1 METSDMISPFVPGE
15 TAPDYHAVTT
25 ITLGEL
31 LAPGGIDWTTPQWSW
46 RDDAYDDT
54 QYSRCCAKIE
64 NRYYDRELGVMPP
77 GRWRRHFLRLISEIM
92 PILKPLYE
100 LTDGNPGIFMSDT
113 DTWHKMRTV
122 FSDFP
127 ATQLQAG
134 QDYASNATDTQYET
148 ITNGDFM
155 SKVRSIRQ
163 GDYVDIDVLLLE
175 HLNTCFSPLWT
186 VNINNY

>member
-1 METSDMISPFVPGE
+1 MTPYDTIPAYKPCEPCDDF
-15 TAPDYHAVTT
+15 HAIAT

-31 LAPGGIDWTTPQWSW
+31 LTGGGVDWTQPEWSW
-46 RDDAYDDT
+46 RDDAYNDA
-54 QYSRCCAKIE
+54 QYARCCRKIE

-77 GRWRRHFLRLISEIM
+77 SRWRRHLMRLISEFM
-92 PILKPLYE
+92 PVLKPLYD
-100 LTDGNPGIFMSDT
+100 LANGNPGMFLADA

-127 ATQLQAG
+127 ATQLQPS

-148 ITNGDFM
+148 IVNGNYID
-155 SKVRSIRQ
+155 KIKAIRQ

-175 HLNTCFSPLWT
+175 HLEECFSPLWT

>member
-15 TAPDYHAVTT
+15 TTPDYHAVTT

-31 LAPGGIDWTTPQWSW
+31 LVPGGIDWTTPQWSW

-54 QYSRCCAKIE
+54 QYARCCEKIE

-77 GRWRRHFLRLISEIM
+77 GRWRRHLLRLIAEIM
-92 PILKPLYE
+92 PVLKPLYE
-100 LTDGNPGIFMSDT
+100 LANGNPGIFMADN
-113 DTWHKMRTV
+113 DTWHKTRTV

-127 ATQLQAG
+127 VTQLASG
-134 QDYASNATDTQYET
+134 QDYASNATDMEYET
-148 ITNGDFM
+148 VTNGNYMD
-155 SKVRSIRQ
+155 KVKAIRQ

-175 HLNTCFSPLWT
+175 HLDACFSPLWT

>member
-1 METSDMISPFVPGE
+1 METSDMITPFVPGE
-15 TAPDYHAVTT
+15 TVPDYHAVTT

-31 LAPGGIDWTTPQWSW
+31 LTPGGIDWTTPQWSW

-77 GRWRRHFLRLISEIM
+77 GRWRRHLLRLIAEIM
-92 PILKPLYE
+92 PVLKPLYE
-100 LTDGNPGIFMSDT
+100 LANGNPGIFMTDA
-113 DTWHKMRTV
+113 DTWHKTRTV

-127 ATQLQAG
+127 ATQLVSG
-134 QDYASNATDTQYET
+134 QDYASNATDMEYET
-148 ITNGDFM
+148 VTNGNYMD
-155 SKVRSIRQ
+155 KVRAIRQ

-175 HLNTCFSPLWT
+175 HINACFSPLWT

>member
-15 TAPDYHAVTT
+15 TVPDYHAVTT

-54 QYSRCCAKIE
+54 QYTRCCAKIE
-64 NRYYDRELGVMPP
+64 NRYYDREIGVMPP
-77 GRWRRHFLRLISEIM
+77 GRWRRHLLRLIAEIM
-92 PILKPLYE
+92 PVLKPLYE
-100 LTDGNPGIFMSDT
+100 LAAGNPGIFMTDA
-113 DTWHKMRTV
+113 DTWHKTRTV

-127 ATQLQAG
+127 ATQLAAG
-134 QDYASNATDTQYET
+134 QDYASNATDMQYET
-148 ITNGDFM
+148 VTNGNYMD
-155 SKVRSIRQ
+155 KVKAIRQ

-175 HLNTCFSPLWT
+175 HLEECFSPLWT
-186 VNINNY
+186 VSINNY

>member
-15 TAPDYHAVTT
+15 TVPDYHAVTT

-31 LAPGGIDWTTPQWSW
+31 LVPGGIDWTSPQWSW

-77 GRWRRHFLRLISEIM
+77 GRWRRHLLRLIAEIM
-92 PILKPLYE
+92 PVLKPLYE
-100 LTDGNPGIFMSDT
+100 LATGNPGIFMSDA
-113 DTWHKMRTV
+113 DTWHKARTV

-127 ATQLQAG
+127 ATQLVTG
-134 QDYASNATDTQYET
+134 QDYASNATDMEYET
-148 ITNGDFM
+148 VANGNYMD
-155 SKVRSIRQ
+155 KVKAIRQ

-175 HLNTCFSPLWT
+175 HINACFSPLWT
-186 VNINNY
+186 VAINNY

>member
-15 TAPDYHAVTT
+15 TVPDYHAVTT

-31 LAPGGIDWTTPQWSW
+31 LVPGGIDWTSPQWSW

-77 GRWRRHFLRLISEIM
+77 GRWRRHLLRLIAEIM
-92 PILKPLYE
+92 PVLKPLYE
-100 LTDGNPGIFMSDT
+100 LANGNPGIFMTDA
-113 DTWHKMRTV
+113 DTWHKTRTV

-127 ATQLQAG
+127 ATQLANG
-134 QDYASNATDTQYET
+134 QDYASNATDMEYET
-148 ITNGDFM
+148 VANGNYMD
-155 SKVRSIRQ
+155 KVKAIRQ

-175 HLNTCFSPLWT
+175 HINTCFSPLWT

>member
-1 METSDMISPFVPGE
+1 MEASDMISPFVPGE
-15 TAPDYHAVTT
+15 TVPDYHAVTT

-31 LAPGGIDWTTPQWSW
+31 LVPGGIDWASPQWSW

-77 GRWRRHFLRLISEIM
+77 GRWRRHLLRLIAEIM
-92 PILKPLYE
+92 PVLKPLYE
-100 LTDGNPGIFMSDT
+100 LATGNPGIFMSDA
-113 DTWHKMRTV
+113 DTWHKARTV

-127 ATQLQAG
+127 ATQLVTG
-134 QDYASNATDTQYET
+134 QDYASNATDMEYET
-148 ITNGDFM
+148 VANGNYMD
-155 SKVRSIRQ
+155 KVRAIRQ

-175 HLNTCFSPLWT
+175 HINTCFSPLWT
-186 VNINNY
+186 VAINNY

>member
-1 METSDMISPFVPGE
+1 MVYDTLPPYEPCEITDDF
-15 TAPDYHAVTT
+15 HAVTT

-31 LAPGGIDWTTPQWSW
+31 LTEGGIDWTQPEWSW
-46 RDDAYDDT
+46 RDDAYNTD
-54 QYSRCCAKIE
+54 QYNRCCRKIE

-77 GRWRRHFLRLISEIM
+77 GRWRRHFMRLINEFM

-100 LTDGNPGIFMSDT
+100 LADGNPGIFLTDT
-113 DTWHKMRTV
+113 DTWHKTRTV

-127 ATQLQAG
+127 ATQLTEN
-134 QDYASNATDTQYET
+134 QDYATNATDTQYET

-155 SKVRSIRQ
+155 DKINAIRR
-163 GDYVDIDVLLLE
+163 GNYVDIDVLLLE
-175 HLNTCFSPLWT
+175 HLEECFSPLWT

>member
-1 METSDMISPFVPGE
+1 MPYDTLPPYEPCEISDDF
-15 TAPDYHAVTT
+15 HAVTT

-31 LAPGGIDWTTPQWSW
+31 LTEGGIDWTQPEWSW
-46 RDDAYDDT
+46 RDDAYNDA
-54 QYSRCCAKIE
+54 QYNRCCKKIE

-77 GRWRRHFLRLISEIM
+77 GRWRRHFMRLISEFM

-100 LTDGNPGIFMSDT
+100 LADGNPSIFLTDA
-113 DTWHKMRTV
+113 DTWHKTRTV

-127 ATQLQAG
+127 ATQLTEN
-134 QDYASNATDTQYET
+134 QDYATNATDMQYET
-148 ITNGDFM
+148 VTNGDFM
-155 SKVRSIRQ
+155 DKINAIRR

-175 HLNTCFSPLWT
+175 HLEECFSPLWT

>member
-15 TAPDYHAVTT
+15 TVPDYHAVTT

-31 LAPGGIDWTTPQWSW
+31 LVPGGIDWTSPQWSW
-46 RDDAYDDT
+46 RNDAYDDT

-77 GRWRRHFLRLISEIM
+77 GRWRRHLLRLITEIM
-92 PILKPLYE
+92 PVLKPLYE
-100 LTDGNPGIFMSDT
+100 LAAGNPGIFMSDA
-113 DTWHKMRTV
+113 DTWHKTRTV

-127 ATQLQAG
+127 ATQLVTG
-134 QDYASNATDTQYET
+134 QDYASNATDMEYET
-148 ITNGDFM
+148 VTNGNYMD
-155 SKVRSIRQ
+155 KVKAIRQ

-175 HLNTCFSPLWT
+175 HINACFSPLWT
-186 VNINNY
+186 VGINNY

>member
-1 METSDMISPFVPGE
+1 MTTYDIIPPYEPHETVD
-15 TAPDYHAVTT
+15 DYHAVVT
-25 ITLGEL
+25 ITFGEL
-31 LAPGGIDWTTPQWSW
+31 LTSGGVDWTQPQWSW
-46 RDDAYDDT
+46 RDDAYNDA
-54 QYSRCCAKIE
+54 QYDRCCKKIE

-127 ATQLQAG
+127 ATQLQES

-155 SKVRSIRQ
+155 SKVKSIRQ

-175 HLNTCFSPLWT
+175 HLNACFSPLWT
-186 VNINNY
+186 VSINNY

>member
-15 TAPDYHAVTT
+15 TVPDYHAVTT

-31 LAPGGIDWTTPQWSW
+31 LVPGGIDWTTPQWSW

-54 QYSRCCAKIE
+54 QYKRCCAKIE

-77 GRWRRHFLRLISEIM
+77 GRWRRHLLRLIAEIM
-92 PILKPLYE
+92 PVLKPLYE
-100 LTDGNPGIFMSDT
+100 LAAGNPGIFMTDV
-113 DTWHKMRTV
+113 DTWHKTRTM

-127 ATQLQAG
+127 ATQLTTG
-134 QDYASNATDTQYET
+134 QDYASNGTDMEYET
-148 ITNGDFM
+148 VTNGNYMD
-155 SKVRSIRQ
+155 KVKAIRQ

-175 HLNTCFSPLWT
+175 HLDACFSPLWT

>member
-31 LAPGGIDWTTPQWSW
+31 LVPGGIDWTTPQWSW

-54 QYSRCCAKIE
+54 QYARCCEKIE

-77 GRWRRHFLRLISEIM
+77 GRWRRHLLRLIAEIM
-92 PILKPLYE
+92 PVLKPLYE
-100 LTDGNPGIFMSDT
+100 LANGNPGIFMTDT
-113 DTWHKMRTV
+113 DTWHKTRTV

-127 ATQLQAG
+127 ATQLAGG
-134 QDYASNATDTQYET
+134 QDYASNATDMEYET
-148 ITNGDFM
+148 VTNGNYMD
-155 SKVRSIRQ
+155 KVKAIRQ

-175 HLNTCFSPLWT
+175 HLDACFSPLWT

>member
-15 TAPDYHAVTT
+15 TPPDYHAVTT

-31 LAPGGIDWTTPQWSW
+31 LVPGGIDCATPQWSW

-77 GRWRRHFLRLISEIM
+77 GRWRRHLLRLIAEIM
-92 PILKPLYE
+92 PVLKPLYE
-100 LTDGNPGIFMSDT
+100 LANGNPGIFMTDA
-113 DTWHKMRTV
+113 DTWHKTRTV

-127 ATQLQAG
+127 ATQLAAG
-134 QDYASNATDTQYET
+134 QDYASNATDMQYET
-148 ITNGDFM
+148 VTNGNYMD
-155 SKVRSIRQ
+155 KVKAIRQ

-175 HLNTCFSPLWT
+175 HLEECFSPLWT
-186 VNINNY
+186 VSINNY

>member
-31 LAPGGIDWTTPQWSW
+31 LVSGGIDWTSPQWSW
-46 RDDAYDDT
+46 RDDAYSNT

-64 NRYYDRELGVMPP
+64 NRYYDREIGVMPP
-77 GRWRRHFLRLISEIM
+77 GRWRRHLLRLIAETM
-92 PILKPLYE
+92 PVLKPLYE
-100 LTDGNPGIFMSDT
+100 LADGNPGIFMTDS
-113 DTWHKMRTV
+113 DTWHKTRTV

-127 ATQLQAG
+127 ATQLAAG
-134 QDYASNATDTQYET
+134 QDYASNATDMQYET
-148 ITNGDFM
+148 VTNGNYMD
-155 SKVRSIRQ
+155 KVKAIRQ

-175 HLNTCFSPLWT
+175 HLEECFSPLWT
-186 VNINNY
+186 ANINNY

>member
-15 TAPDYHAVTT
+15 TTPDYHAVTT

-31 LAPGGIDWTTPQWSW
+31 LVPGGIDWTTPQWSW
-46 RDDAYDDT
+46 RDDAYDDA

-77 GRWRRHFLRLISEIM
+77 GRWRRHLLRLIAEIM
-92 PILKPLYE
+92 PVLKPLYE
-100 LTDGNPGIFMSDT
+100 LASGNPGIFMTDA
-113 DTWHKMRTV
+113 DTWHKTRTV

-127 ATQLQAG
+127 ATQLAAG
-134 QDYASNATDTQYET
+134 QDYASNATDMEYET
-148 ITNGDFM
+148 VTNGNYMD
-155 SKVRSIRQ
+155 KLKAIRQ
-163 GDYVDIDVLLLE
+163 GDYVDVDVLLLE
-175 HLNTCFSPLWT
+175 HLDACFSPLWT

>member
-31 LAPGGIDWTTPQWSW
+31 LVPGGIDWTSPQWSW

-77 GRWRRHFLRLISEIM
+77 GRWRRHLLRLIAEIM
-92 PILKPLYE
+92 PVLKPLYE
-100 LTDGNPGIFMSDT
+100 LAAGNPGIFMSDA
-113 DTWHKMRTV
+113 DTWHKTRTV

-127 ATQLQAG
+127 ATQLAAG
-134 QDYASNATDTQYET
+134 QDYASNATDMEYET
-148 ITNGDFM
+148 VANGNYMD
-155 SKVRSIRQ
+155 KVKAIRQ

-175 HLNTCFSPLWT
+175 HLEECFSPLWT

>member
-1 METSDMISPFVPGE
+1 MTTYDIIPPYEPNETV
-15 TAPDYHAVTT
+15 PDYHAATT

-31 LAPGGIDWTTPQWSW
+31 LVPGGIDWTSPQWSW

-127 ATQLQAG
+127 ATQLQES

-175 HLNTCFSPLWT
+175 HINACFSPLWT
-186 VNINNY
+186 VSINNY

>member
-15 TAPDYHAVTT
+15 TVPDYHAVTT

-31 LAPGGIDWTTPQWSW
+31 LVPGGIDWTSPQWSW

-64 NRYYDRELGVMPP
+64 NRYYDREIGVMPP
-77 GRWRRHFLRLISEIM
+77 GRWRRHLLRLIAEIM
-92 PILKPLYE
+92 PVLKPLYE
-100 LTDGNPGIFMSDT
+100 LAAGNPGIFMTDT
-113 DTWHKMRTV
+113 DTWHKTRTV

-127 ATQLQAG
+127 ATQLSTG
-134 QDYASNATDTQYET
+134 QDYASNATDMEYET
-148 ITNGDFM
+148 VTNGNYMD
-155 SKVRSIRQ
+155 KVKAIRQ

-175 HLNTCFSPLWT
+175 HINACFSPLWT
-186 VNINNY
+186 VSINNY

>member
-15 TAPDYHAVTT
+15 TVPDYHAVTT

-31 LAPGGIDWTTPQWSW
+31 LVPGGIDWTSPQWSW

-77 GRWRRHFLRLISEIM
+77 GRWRRHLLRLIAEIM
-92 PILKPLYE
+92 PVLKPLYE
-100 LTDGNPGIFMSDT
+100 LAAGNPGIFMTDA
-113 DTWHKMRTV
+113 DTWHKTRTV

-127 ATQLQAG
+127 ATQLVTG
-134 QDYASNATDTQYET
+134 QDYASNATDMEYET
-148 ITNGDFM
+148 VTNGNYMD
-155 SKVRSIRQ
+155 KVKAIRQ

-175 HLNTCFSPLWT
+175 HINACFSPLWT

>member
-1 METSDMISPFVPGE
+1 METSDMIPPFVPGE

-46 RDDAYDDT
+46 RDDAYNDA
-54 QYSRCCAKIE
+54 QYTRCTKKIE

-77 GRWRRHFLRLISEIM
+77 GRWRRHLLRLIAEIM
-92 PILKPLYE
+92 PVLKPLYE
-100 LTDGNPGIFMSDT
+100 LANGNPGIFMTDN
-113 DTWHKMRTV
+113 DTWHKTRTV

-127 ATQLQAG
+127 ATQLAPG
-134 QDYASNATDTQYET
+134 QDYASNATDMEYET
-148 ITNGDFM
+148 VTNGNYMD
-155 SKVRSIRQ
+155 KVKAIRQ

-175 HLNTCFSPLWT
+175 HLEECFSPLWT

>member
-15 TAPDYHAVTT
+15 TVPDYHAVTT

-54 QYSRCCAKIE
+54 QYTRCCAKIE

-77 GRWRRHFLRLISEIM
+77 GRWRRHLLRLIAEIM
-92 PILKPLYE
+92 PVLKPLYE
-100 LTDGNPGIFMSDT
+100 LAAGNPGIFMTDA
-113 DTWHKMRTV
+113 DTWHKTRTV

-127 ATQLQAG
+127 ATQLVTG
-134 QDYASNATDTQYET
+134 QDYASNATDMEYET
-148 ITNGDFM
+148 VANGNYMD
-155 SKVRSIRQ
+155 KVKAIRQ

-175 HLNTCFSPLWT
+175 HINACFSPLWT
-186 VNINNY
+186 VGVNNY

>member
-1 METSDMISPFVPGE
+1 MTTYDIIPPYEPNETV
-15 TAPDYHAVTT
+15 PDYHAVTT

-31 LAPGGIDWTTPQWSW
+31 LVPGGIDWTSPQWSW

-127 ATQLQAG
+127 ATQLQES

-175 HLNTCFSPLWT
+175 HINACFSPLWT
-186 VNINNY
+186 VSINNY

>member
-31 LAPGGIDWTTPQWSW
+31 LAPGGVDWTTPPWSW
-46 RDDAYDDT
+46 RDDAYDDK
-54 QYSRCCAKIE
+54 QYTRCCKKIE

-77 GRWRRHFLRLISEIM
+77 GRWRRHLLRLIAEIM
-92 PILKPLYE
+92 PVLKPLYE
-100 LTDGNPGIFMSDT
+100 LAAGNPGIFMTDN
-113 DTWHKMRTV
+113 DTWHKTRTV

-127 ATQLQAG
+127 ATQLSTG
-134 QDYASNATDTQYET
+134 QDYASNATDMEYET
-148 ITNGDFM
+148 VTNGNYMD
-155 SKVRSIRQ
+155 KVRAIRQ

-175 HLNTCFSPLWT
+175 HLEACFSPLWT
-186 VNINNY
+186 ANINNY